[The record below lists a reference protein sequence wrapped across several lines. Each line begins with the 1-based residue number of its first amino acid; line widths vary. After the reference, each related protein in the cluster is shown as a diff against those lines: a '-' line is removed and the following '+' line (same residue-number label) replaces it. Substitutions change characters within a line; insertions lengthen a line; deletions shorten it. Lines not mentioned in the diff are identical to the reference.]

1 MHYISRQINNN
12 NNKYQKINIREPPI
26 NNNLYQLPATD
37 NNNNVDIFVRRRDI
51 GLWQK
56 YDETLVEDGQVEN
69 ALRDMFYAINN
80 VNSFN
85 NNVIMKKNLFDKII
99 LKMPNMK
106 KIKIKDIDVGYK
118 LRAASTSSD
127 STVQNN
133 SAIVL
138 LRINT
143 SNSSAANNDSS
154 NGLVSIDK
162 IDMKRFA
169 PRQPAAKNT
178 TGFEAGYSRLHQKV
192 SSFLAA
198 YLKDETGG
206 GQGARNSLTLALFSD
221 GSLLK
226 RNNQI
231 MLASGGIVVY
241 PFTSFSSADT
251 VHDRAQERSGISS
264 DDSGGRL
271 VENSF
276 QLHLADIAGVAS
288 TPYDAEAATAI
299 GTFVLA
305 YIFQQSIDDMSKKD
319 VASRGFALDEIDI
332 EYYCDSKKLVKD
344 IKNMYKRMYK
354 DLPPE
359 SGRPFS

>member
-1 MHYISRQINNN
+1 
-12 NNKYQKINIREPPI
+12 
-26 NNNLYQLPATD
+26 
-37 NNNNVDIFVRRRDI
+37 
-51 GLWQK
+51 
-56 YDETLVEDGQVEN
+56 
-69 ALRDMFYAINN
+69 
-80 VNSFN
+80 
-85 NNVIMKKNLFDKII
+85 
-99 LKMPNMK
+99 
-106 KIKIKDIDVGYK
+106 
-118 LRAASTSSD
+118 
-127 STVQNN
+127 
-133 SAIVL
+133 
-138 LRINT
+138 
-143 SNSSAANNDSS
+143 
-154 NGLVSIDK
+154 
-162 IDMKRFA
+162 
-169 PRQPAAKNT
+169 
-178 TGFEAGYSRLHQKV
+178 
-192 SSFLAA
+192 
-198 YLKDETGG
+198 
-206 GQGARNSLTLALFSD
+206 
-221 GSLLK
+221 
-226 RNNQI
+226 

-354 DLPPE
+354 DLPLKADDPSHDYTDYSLLYYLEAIISVLSQRTVYVPNKIAAGADSSSDDAEPVATMHSGSNGRSSVRINWIAGSPPSDDGKKTRLPPLTYREKGIYLADSLSRNNKKKNRFAEGDSDLALAHVAAEVE
-359 SGRPFS
+359 SREGASMSFIELMDICSYILSLNC